1 MIDSIEM
8 ELMEIRHVYVE
19 KSEALEAFDQ
29 GEYVFDSPERG
40 MMVPVRR
47 SDISD
52 ADEGTFFRM
61 QREEWKN
68 YKNVQAEMDLVPA
81 VTSIKE
87 ARLLLMQ
94 ENSFGTIRQ
103 LNTIR
108 ANLQSK
114 LSEIKNAA
122 EISYGSWDSDARNA
136 YNSVITNIERELNS
150 IINEINTLKMYV
162 YKEEEL

>member
-1 MIDSIEM
+1 M
-8 ELMEIRHVYVE
+8 
-19 KSEALEAFDQ
+19 
-29 GEYVFDSPERG
+29 
-40 MMVPVRR
+40 
-47 SDISD
+47 
-52 ADEGTFFRM
+52 T
-61 QREEWKN
+61 N
-68 YKNVQAEMDLVPA
+68 YD
-81 VTSIKE
+81 T
-87 ARLLLMQ
+87 
-94 ENSFGTIRQ
+94 TIRQ

-136 YNSVITNIERELNS
+136 YNFVITNIERELNS